1 MSNSALGIDALV
13 VGCGFGGINAAYRLV
28 KRGFS
33 VRCIDMAGNIGGT
46 WYWNKYPGAM
56 SDTESYLYRYSWD
69 KEDLQSYAWT
79 HRYLSQPDILAY
91 LGHVADKHQ
100 LRSLMDFGV
109 EMKSARW
116 DDRLYRWIVVC
127 SNDQTFKAR
136 YLINCLGVLSQPHYP
151 DFHGICSFS
160 GSIVHSSRWPDDLA
174 LQGKKVGI
182 VGNGSTGVQIMTAI
196 APLVGELISFQR
208 HPQYSVPSGQGPVLK
223 TQRANINRDYE
234 TSWNRVWNSS
244 FGLGIIESDRKTMD
258 ADEAERNAA
267 FQEAWD
273 AGNGFQFMLGAFG
286 DLAIDKTANEEA
298 CKFLRHK
305 IDQIVTDPHKAGILK
320 PKEPYARRPICDLGY
335 YQIFNRSNVDVVD
348 LLVNPIRKII
358 PSGVELSDGTKH
370 DLDILI
376 FATGFDAVDGN
387 YKRVQIMGRH
397 GNSLSQHWADGPT
410 AYAAVSCAGFPNM
423 FLVSGPQGPF
433 ANFPPVIE
441 SELDLIMA
449 CVEAAESAANH
460 HSDGLGGA
468 DCAIEALPGAEA
480 TWSTFCTDVAKS
492 TLFWSVP
499 SWIIGTNVDKKGPR
513 AKFYL
518 GGLASY
524 REYVK
529 KIINNNM
536 EGFVTRVFDVANDN
550 KAS

>member
-1 MSNSALGIDALV
+1 MLNSALDVDALV

-28 KRGFS
+28 KRGLS

-69 KEDLQSYAWT
+69 KEDLQSYEWT

-91 LGHVADKHQ
+91 LGHIADKHQ
-100 LRSLMDFGV
+100 LRPLMNFGV
-109 EMKSARW
+109 EMKSAKW
-116 DDRLYRWIVVC
+116 DDRVHRWIIVC
-127 SNDQTFKAR
+127 SNDQIFKAR

-160 GSIVHSSRWPDDLA
+160 GLIVHTSRWPDDLA

-182 VGNGSTGVQIMTAI
+182 IGNGSTGVQIMTAI
-196 APLVGELISFQR
+196 APLVEKMISFQR
-208 HPQYSVPSGQGPVLK
+208 HPQYSVPSGQRPVSR

-234 TSWNRVWNSS
+234 SIWNRVWNSYM
-244 FGLGIIESDRKTMD
+244 GLGINESNRKTMD

-273 AGNGFQFMLGAFG
+273 AGNGFQFMFGAFG

-305 IDQIVTDPHKAGILK
+305 IEQIVTDPHKADILK
-320 PKEPYARRPICDLGY
+320 PKEPYARRPLCDSGY

-348 LLVNPIRKII
+348 LLANPIRKII

-387 YKRVQIMGRH
+387 YKRVQITGRH
-397 GNSLSQHWADGPT
+397 GITLSQHWADGPT
-410 AYAAVSCAGFPNM
+410 AYAALSCAGFPNM

-441 SELDLIMA
+441 SELDLVMA
-449 CVEAAESAANH
+449 CVEATESAADH
-460 HSDGLGGA
+460 HSDGVERA
-468 DCAIEALPGAEA
+468 ACAIEALPEAEA
-480 TWSTFCTDVAKS
+480 TWSALCTDVAKS
-492 TLFWSVP
+492 TLFWNVP
-499 SWIIGTNVDKKGPR
+499 SWIFGANIDKENPR

-529 KIINNNM
+529 KIIANNM
-536 EGFVTRVFDVANDN
+536 EGFVTTVLDVANDDEAN
-550 KAS
+550 